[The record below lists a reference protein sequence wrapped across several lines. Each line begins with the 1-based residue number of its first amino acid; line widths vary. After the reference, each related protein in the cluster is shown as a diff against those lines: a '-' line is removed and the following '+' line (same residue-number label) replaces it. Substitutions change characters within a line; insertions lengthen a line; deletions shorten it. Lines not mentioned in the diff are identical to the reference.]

1 MRYAR
6 LACLTSL
13 ALPVALSLGACAEPC
28 VDDGLGQDFCP
39 GVNSGG
45 NSASGTDGN
54 DTNGDDGETGGNDG
68 DTCPILDVLLTPQV
82 PTIQFVV
89 DQSGSMNQDFG
100 GVTRWTALT
109 DTLVGNQD
117 SIVSTLQSDIRFG
130 MSLYTGDDT
139 TCPSITEINAQLD
152 AADEIATLLADNPPA
167 SETPTGESFAMAA
180 ATVQADTWDGDKFI
194 VLATDGEPD
203 TCAVPNPMAGT
214 PEADAARQAVVDAV
228 ADAYAQGIQTFVISV
243 GDAIADAHLQAVA
256 NAGQGVQAGEPDAPF
271 YKALGQQ
278 ALTDAFDDIISGVRE
293 CKLDLSEP
301 LKAELAAS
309 CTVTVNDD
317 AIPYDDPNGWSLDGD
332 STIELSGSACTQI
345 QEGVVNIEMACSC
358 EVTQ

>member
-1 MRYAR
+1 M
-6 LACLTSL
+6 TPL
-13 ALPVALSLGACAEPC
+13 ALPLALSLAACAEPC

-45 NSASGTDGN
+45 NSASGTDDDDGAS
-54 DTNGDDGETGGNDG
+54 TADDGETGGNDG

-89 DQSGSMNQDFG
+89 DQSGSMGQDFG
-100 GVTRWTALT
+100 GVTRWEALT
-109 DTLVGNQD
+109 DTLVGNPNA
-117 SIVSTLQSDIRFG
+117 IVTSLQSDIRFG
-130 MSLYTGDDT
+130 MSLYTGT
-139 TCPSITEINAQLD
+139 TATCPSITETGAQLD
-152 AADEIATLLADNPPA
+152 AADEITTLLADNPPA

-180 ATVQADTWDGDKFI
+180 ATVEADTWDGDKFI

-203 TCAVPNPMAGT
+203 TCAVPNPMDGS

-228 ADAYAQGIQTFVISV
+228 ADAYAKGIQTFVISV
-243 GDAIADAHLQAVA
+243 GEAIADTHLQAVA

-293 CKLDLSEP
+293 CKLDLSDP
-301 LKAELAAS
+301 LQADLAAS
-309 CTVTVNDD
+309 CTVTVNDN

-332 STIELSGSACTQI
+332 STIELMGSACTQI